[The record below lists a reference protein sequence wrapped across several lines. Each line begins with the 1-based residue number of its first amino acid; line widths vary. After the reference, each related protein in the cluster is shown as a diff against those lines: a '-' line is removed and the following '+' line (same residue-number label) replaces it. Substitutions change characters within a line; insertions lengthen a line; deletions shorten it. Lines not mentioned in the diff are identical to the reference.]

1 MATMGPETKAVPGA
15 AKPLDMAL
23 QQYDAAV
30 AMMPQLDPGIVE
42 IMRDTKRE
50 LTVNFPVK
58 MDDGTVQVFTGFRV
72 HHSTV
77 RGPTKGGLR
86 YAPDLTLDDVR
97 ALAMWMTWKCA
108 VINLPFGG
116 AKGGVVVDPKKLSP
130 NELEHLTRRYASE
143 ISILMSP
150 EGDIPAPDMGTNA
163 QVMAWIMDTYS
174 MHKGYSTPA
183 VVTGKPVEI
192 GGSLGRAEAPGRGV
206 MFVTREALNRTKK
219 SIEGATIAV
228 QGFGH
233 VGSCTALLTQGKG
246 ATIVAVSDSRG
257 GIYNPHG
264 LDIEEVIQHKNESG
278 SVVGFRGAEGVT
290 NAELLSLQVDV
301 LIPAAMENQITG
313 YNAGLVQAPLI
324 VEAANG
330 PVTPEADA
338 ILRDKNVLVVP
349 DILANSGGVAV
360 SYFEWVQGLQHF
372 FWDERE
378 INVKLREM
386 MVRSLDDVWRLA
398 ETKRTSMRMAA
409 YMTAIERV
417 HAATAIRGIYP

>member
-30 AMMPQLDPGIVE
+30 AMMPQLNPGIVE

-58 MDDGTVQVFTGFRV
+58 MDDGSVKVFTGFRV

-86 YAPDLTLDDVR
+86 YSPDLTLDDVR

-116 AKGGVVVDPKKLSP
+116 AKGGVIVDPKAVSA

-150 EGDIPAPDMGTNA
+150 EGDIPAPDMGTNS

-206 MFVTREALNRTKK
+206 MFVTREALHRTGK

-233 VGSCTALLTQGKG
+233 VGRCTALLTQGKG
-246 ATIVAVSDSRG
+246 ATVVAVSDSHG
-257 GIYNPHG
+257 GIYNSHG
-264 LDIEEVIQHKNESG
+264 LDIEEVIQYKSETG
-278 SVVGFRGAEGVT
+278 SVVGFPGAEGLT
-290 NAELLSLQVDV
+290 NAELLGLPVDV

-313 YNAGLVQAPLI
+313 YNAGLIQAPLV

-330 PVTPEADA
+330 PITPEADA
-338 ILRDKNVLVVP
+338 ILRDKNVLVIP
-349 DILANSGGVAV
+349 DIIANSGGVAV

-372 FWDERE
+372 FWNERE
-378 INVKLREM
+378 INVKLRELM
-386 MVRSLDDVWRLA
+386 IRSLDEVWRRA
-398 ETKRTSMRMAA
+398 EDRKTALRMAA
-409 YMTAIERV
+409 HMVAIERV

>member
-1 MATMGPETKAVPGA
+1 MATMGPETKAMPGA
-15 AKPLDMAL
+15 AKPLEMAI

-30 AMMPQLDPGIVE
+30 AMMPELDPGIVD
-42 IMRDTKRE
+42 IMRECKRE

-58 MDDGTVQVFTGFRV
+58 MDDGSVHVFTGFRV

-77 RGPTKGGLR
+77 RGPSKGGLR
-86 YAPDLTLDDVR
+86 YSPDLTLDDVR

-116 AKGGVVVDPKKLSP
+116 AKGGVVADPKALSHH
-130 NELEHLTRRYASE
+130 ELEHLTRRYASE

-150 EGDIPAPDMGTNA
+150 EGDIPAPDMGTNP

-192 GGSLGRAEAPGRGV
+192 GGSMGRAEAPGRGV
-206 MFVTREALNRTKK
+206 MFVTREALHRTGK

-228 QGFGH
+228 QGFGQ
-233 VGSCTALLTQGKG
+233 VGRTTALLTQGKG
-246 ATIVAVSDSRG
+246 ATVVAVSDSRG

-264 LDIEEVIQHKNESG
+264 LDIEMVIQHKNESG
-278 SVVGFRGAEGVT
+278 SVVGFPGADGVT
-290 NAELLSLQVDV
+290 NAELLGLPVDV
-301 LIPAAMENQITG
+301 LIPAAMENQLTA
-313 YNAGLVQAPLI
+313 YNAGHVQAPLV

-330 PVTPEADA
+330 PTTPEADA
-338 ILRDKNVLVVP
+338 ILRDKNVLVMP
-349 DILANSGGVAV
+349 DILANTGGVAV

-372 FWDERE
+372 FWNERE
-378 INVKLREM
+378 INVKMREM
-386 MVRSLDDVWRLA
+386 MIRALDEVWHRA
-398 ETKRTSMRMAA
+398 DNRKTSMRMAA
-409 YMTAIERV
+409 YMTAIQRV
-417 HAATAIRGIYP
+417 HAATFIRGIYP